1 MLAPQADRVMTLGE
15 WEDRWQENRIGF
27 HQSHVHKMLENN
39 FDKVLAGRTGVRFF
53 FPLCGKA
60 VDMKWLADMG
70 HSVVGVEISE
80 KAIQQFFEENNMTYI
95 EEPVPAIP
103 GAKVY
108 KSSEKNISLY
118 QCDLYNFSS
127 SIEGQFGAIWD
138 RGSLVAINPKDR
150 EKYAALI
157 ISLMASDCR
166 YLLDTLLYNPEL
178 YKGPPFFVPD
188 EQVTRLFGERCD
200 IELLQSVDALTDRQR
215 AWGLDYLTE
224 TVSVLPTGRW
234 VWSDESQTLEFVSS
248 APAEEGVLKKRR
260 QTNVNF
266 NCLQHR
272 SECVEI
278 VTEHQM
284 MEETMVKLKIAQKKL
299 AVCYFS
305 LIMDLDMAQHR
316 HTAYRKG
323 QMSPNSTEW
332 LLHACLYSFFCYVA
346 WVTFGRKDLRD
357 IQEEVGRLLYTDTFN
372 IAVRNRTDGDSGMT
386 STADNGSVKTRV
398 VDPKET
404 GCNSTFKQR
413 VSQRRPALSSIVNQ
427 RSPLMVSLLPS
438 PKEQSP
444 HLFSSSRTRRQSP
457 LQAEHCDSK
466 ALTEELNQQLASV
479 SFGILGK
486 PLKQFSHSTLI
497 PYGEQKNNR
506 DEDGDDEPENHAN
519 NNSEDRPGIH
529 VEARLGSRRGFAFV
543 LIGYVI
549 WDTRSGVKPSEEK
562 DKAWEAFALG
572 WGMG

>member
-1 MLAPQADRVMTLGE
+1 MPKY
-15 WEDRWQENRIGF
+15 
-27 HQSHVHKMLENN
+27 H
-39 FDKVLAGRTGVRFF
+39 
-53 FPLCGKA
+53 
-60 VDMKWLADMG
+60 
-70 HSVVGVEISE
+70 
-80 KAIQQFFEENNMTYI
+80 EE
-95 EEPVPAIP
+95 
-103 GAKVY
+103 
-108 KSSEKNISLY
+108 
-118 QCDLYNFSS
+118 
-127 SIEGQFGAIWD
+127 
-138 RGSLVAINPKDR
+138 
-150 EKYAALI
+150 
-157 ISLMASDCR
+157 
-166 YLLDTLLYNPEL
+166 
-178 YKGPPFFVPD
+178 
-188 EQVTRLFGERCD
+188 TRN
-200 IELLQSVDALTDRQR
+200 
-215 AWGLDYLTE
+215 
-224 TVSVLPTGRW
+224 VSVLPTGRW
-234 VWSDESQTLEFVSS
+234 VWSDESQTVEFISS

-272 SECVEI
+272 SEWLAEVCTLNHRGRQSIRKSLSPAHLNAYRSSVMQRHGDHVSIDDVKQVAVSLLQENYLLPIPFCFMAVLKSKALDDVLTALLLYLSCYFEQKSLENKPKPLMVVEI

-357 IQEEVGRLLYTDTFN
+357 IQEEVGRLLYSDTFN

-438 PKEQSP
+438 PKEQSS

-529 VEARLGSRRGFAFV
+529 VEGSKSSFMRTKSTDIVRYGSTT
-543 LIGYVI
+543 Y
-549 WDTRSGVKPSEEK
+549 TKH
-562 DKAWEAFALG
+562 
-572 WGMG
+572 